1 MKVILRENVPHVGRI
16 GDVVKVADGFG
27 MNYLLPRN
35 LAMLANERNLGQF
48 NHNRS
53 VAAKRLER
61 ARAESVAIAER
72 LKGFKLTISKHAGE
86 EGKLFGSVTTRE
98 LADLMG
104 DHGFVFDRR
113 DLSIPDGIKEV
124 GEFVVTAKL
133 AGDVSVRF
141 GVIVEAATV

>member
-48 NHNRS
+48 KHNQA

-61 ARAESVAIAER
+61 ARADSVAVADK
-72 LKGFKLTISKHAGE
+72 LKGFKLTLTKHAGE

-113 DLSIPDGIKEV
+113 DLTIVEPIKEL
-124 GEFVVTAKL
+124 GEFEVVAKL
-133 AGDVSVRF
+133 AGDVSAKF
-141 GVIVEAATV
+141 AVIVQAAEV